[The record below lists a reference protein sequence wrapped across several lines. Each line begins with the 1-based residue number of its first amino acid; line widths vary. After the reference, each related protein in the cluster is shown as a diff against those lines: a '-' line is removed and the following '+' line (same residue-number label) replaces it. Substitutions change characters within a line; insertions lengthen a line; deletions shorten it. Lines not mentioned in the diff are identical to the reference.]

1 MRFNS
6 LISCLTCATSAEG
19 WWEVSTKNDFTI
31 FEDGK
36 QQDVK
41 IFQSYETDLPLTIEL
56 ADRCRREPGN
66 LIETERNAAYQFF
79 GSVLRKQDLAFLIS
93 FGSEAELLQDYTN
106 SATLLRRGLEGLQVN
121 SDVGGLHPGPVP
133 TISQPRGTILYDAVY
148 LAASDQL
155 KGQVGRKV
163 LVLITDGE
171 DQGSRYKIAQAIEA
185 AQRADAIL
193 YGFYYVDRAF
203 YYGHGLVF
211 GGVSDSE
218 LRRMSEETGG
228 HVFHVDRKLTLQDA
242 FSELQNEMRS
252 QYAIGYTSTNA
263 NKDGTFRKIE
273 IKTNNKDWKVQA
285 RKGYYASSNTLENS
299 LGADIRISVR
309 HNRRRRDCHRAPAG
323 NVLRDG
329 LSRRSSAGC
338 DGRGVPSVVASENG
352 SGRVPGVAGGSSG
365 WIYRGGPGFVADG
378 LAAAHGG
385 SRLAAREYSE
395 CLLGSGQPETG
406 AGAATD
412 GAGAGVVQGQSH
424 SRSHPAFEQCRPAV
438 IREVGISG
446 DQ

>member
-1 MRFNS
+1 MRTISILLVSATLLAPGVPATFAQDEPTIKVEVQLVNILFNVRDKRGGLVGS
-6 LISCLTCATSAEG
+6 LN
-19 WWEVSTKNDFTI
+19 KDDFTI

-41 IFQSYETDLPLTIEL
+41 YFNRETDLPLTIGL
-56 ADRCRREPGN
+56 LIDVSASQGN

-93 FGSEAELLQDYTN
+93 FGSDAELLQDYTN

-185 AQRADAIL
+185 AQRADAII

-203 YYGHGLVF
+203 YYGHGMVF

-228 HVFHVDRKLTLQDA
+228 HNFHVDRKMTLQDA
-242 FSELQNEMRS
+242 FNELQNEMRS
-252 QYAIGYTSTNA
+252 QYAIGYTSTNP

-273 IKTNNKDWKVQA
+273 IRTNNKDWKVQA
-285 RKGYYASSNTLENS
+285 RKGYYATK
-299 LGADIRISVR
+299 
-309 HNRRRRDCHRAPAG
+309 
-323 NVLRDG
+323 
-329 LSRRSSAGC
+329 
-338 DGRGVPSVVASENG
+338 
-352 SGRVPGVAGGSSG
+352 
-365 WIYRGGPGFVADG
+365 
-378 LAAAHGG
+378 
-385 SRLAAREYSE
+385 
-395 CLLGSGQPETG
+395 
-406 AGAATD
+406 
-412 GAGAGVVQGQSH
+412 
-424 SRSHPAFEQCRPAV
+424 
-438 IREVGISG
+438 
-446 DQ
+446 